1 MDRQAFMDNFAHQ
14 EECDWE
20 QDDYVSEAYGGDVE
34 SQAALDAEAEYYA
47 YLSRDAAMDAMEARG
62 GPDYQF
68 NENPIPF

>member
-1 MDRQAFMDNFAHQ
+1 MDRQAFMDNYAYQ
-14 EECDWE
+14 ADCDWE
-20 QDDYVSEAYGGDVE
+20 QDVE

-68 NENPIPF
+68 NKNPIPF